1 MSFPTPPRGEVTER
15 VVFENS
21 PDSIAFAQ
29 IDLVLQQL
37 IGVAVF
43 AAFKIL
49 VAFSVGCVSLFLAIV
64 RSGHPE
70 TGGVT

>member
-1 MSFPTPPRGEVTER
+1 
-15 VVFENS
+15 
-21 PDSIAFAQ
+21 
-29 IDLVLQQL
+29 L

-64 RSGHPE
+64 RSGHPALAACTCGAFVIGLAGAE
-70 TGGVT
+70 LLRLSRKSVVRSIARPG